1 MSWIKSALV
10 YLGITALIV
19 GAIWLFWGK
28 SIETAWKS
36 HGENPTKAAREVKAA
51 AEKKVAKAMPDLREK
66 TAPLSANIEK
76 AKTGVAGILEHHVED
91 NRRNTAAL
99 LAQNDRRWAEILG
112 RRDKIA
118 SPLPGLTGQRP
129 PVTPTGES
137 AAAAKASNPPKR
149 GETKPKP
156 EAPRRSKRLEEL

>member
-1 MSWIKSALV
+1 MSWIESALV

-36 HGENPTKAAREVKAA
+36 HGEKPTKAA
-51 AEKKVAKAMPDLREK
+51 AEKKVAKAMPELREK

-76 AKTGVAGILEHHVED
+76 AKTGVAGILEHHAED
-91 NRRNTAAL
+91 NRRITAAL
-99 LAQNDRRWAEILG
+99 MAQNDRRWAEILG

-118 SPLPGLTGQRP
+118 SPLPVLTGQRP